1 MIKEKI
7 MKTKLIV
14 VVISAL
20 LAGCAVGPDFKTPT
34 PVTNEKFINSAAIYN
49 AGEVDK
55 AFWRRFNDPTL
66 NQLIDDAA
74 KANHDLKIAI
84 ANVAEAK
91 SLSREA
97 RSALSPTIL
106 ANTSYRES
114 LDSLNVVKGAPNPTR
129 ADRESRAAI
138 ASIDMS
144 WELDFAG
151 RLRRG
156 AEAANAEAA
165 AVEARLDDVQITLAA
180 EVARNYFELREQ
192 QLELMLAK
200 QNVENFT
207 NVLKITEAK
216 FGAGSVNGLDRA
228 RAKSLLDTARA
239 TVPQAE
245 AAVVRTIYRLSVL
258 TGKAPGALN
267 NLLEP
272 KASLTRVEIITAI
285 GTPEQLLKR
294 RPDIRAAERELA
306 AATAR
311 IGIAIAD
318 FYPRITIGGEYGVNA
333 RSPRDWDQSG
343 NRFWSIGPSIKWA
356 FLDSGAIRA
365 RVNQA
370 EARVDAAMAKFDKTV
385 LVALEETENALFA
398 YSQSLTREKALNDS
412 KTAATDA
419 AKLAQLRF
427 DAGASD
433 FLVVLD
439 AERTRIAAERDLA
452 QGTASTATSLVAV
465 YKALAGGF

>member
-1 MIKEKI
+1 MKIKRI
-7 MKTKLIV
+7 VIV
-14 VVISAL
+14 VSVLISAL
-20 LAGCAVGPDFKTPT
+20 VSGCAVGPDFKTPT
-34 PVTNEKFINSAAIYN
+34 PLSSDKFINAAPVFN
-49 AGEVDK
+49 TGEVDK
-55 AFWRRFNDPTL
+55 TFWRRFNDASL
-66 NQLIDDAA
+66 NQLIEDAL

-84 ANVAEAK
+84 ANVAVAK
-91 SLSREA
+91 ALSREA
-97 RSALSPTIL
+97 RSQLLPTIL
-106 ANTSYRES
+106 ANASYRDS
-114 LDSLNVVKGAPNPTR
+114 LDSANVVKIPNPTR
-129 ADRESRAAI
+129 ADREQRASI

-156 AEAANAEAA
+156 AEAASADAA
-165 AVEARLDDVQITLAA
+165 AVDAQLDDVQVSLTA

-200 QNVENFT
+200 QNVANFS
-207 NVLKITEAK
+207 NVLKINSAR
-216 FGAGSVNGLDRA
+216 FDAGSVNGLDLA
-228 RAKSLLDTARA
+228 RAKSLLETARA

-245 AAVVRTIYRLSVL
+245 TTIIKTVYRLSVL
-258 TGKAPGALN
+258 TGKPPGALN
-267 NLLEP
+267 NLLDRNP
-272 KASLTRVEIITAI
+272 NLVRAEIVTAI
-285 GTPEQLLKR
+285 GTPAQLLKR

-311 IGIAIAD
+311 IGIAVAD
-318 FYPRITIGGEYGVNA
+318 FYPRISIGGNIGVNA

-343 NRFWSIGPSIKWA
+343 NRFWGIGPSITWA
-356 FLDSGAIRA
+356 FLDSGAIRS
-365 RVNQA
+365 RINQA

-385 LVALEETENALFA
+385 LVALEETEGALFA

-412 KTAATDA
+412 NAAA
-419 AKLAQLRF
+419 SQAVKLAQLRF

-439 AERTRIAAERDLA
+439 AERTRIVAERDLA
-452 QGTASTATSLVAV
+452 QGTAATATSLVAV

>member
-1 MIKEKI
+1 

-14 VVISAL
+14 IVVAAVLS
-20 LAGCAVGPDFKTPT
+20 GCAVGPDFKTPT
-34 PVTNEKFINSAAIYN
+34 PATSEKFINSAGIYN
-49 AGEVDK
+49 AGDVDK
-55 AFWRRFNDPTL
+55 AFWRRFNDPVL
-66 NQLIDDAA
+66 NQLIEDAA
-74 KANHDLKIAI
+74 KANHDIKIAI

-91 SLSREA
+91 ALSREA
-97 RSALSPTIL
+97 RSQLSPTIL
-106 ANTSYRES
+106 ANTSYREA
-114 LDSLNVVKGAPNPTR
+114 LDSFNVVRGAPNPTR

-138 ASIDMS
+138 ASIDMV

-156 AEAANAEAA
+156 AEAANADAA
-165 AVEARLDDVQITLAA
+165 AVDARLDDVQITLAA

-192 QLELMLAK
+192 QLELMLAQ

-207 NVLKITEAK
+207 NVLKITDAK

-228 RAKSLLDTARA
+228 RAKSLLDSTRA

-245 AAVVRTIYRLSVL
+245 AVVLRTVYRLSVL
-258 TGKAPGALN
+258 TGKPPGALN
-267 NLLEP
+267 TLLEAKP
-272 KASLTRVEIITAI
+272 NLSRVEMVTAI
-285 GTPEQLLKR
+285 STPEQLLKR
-294 RPDIRAAERELA
+294 RPDVRAAERELA

-311 IGIAIAD
+311 IGVAIAD
-318 FYPRITIGGEYGVNA
+318 FYPRISISGELGVNA

-343 NRFWSIGPSIKWA
+343 NRFWGIGPSIRWA
-356 FLDSGAIRA
+356 FLDSGAIRS

-370 EARVDAAMAKFDKTV
+370 EARVDAAVAKFDRTV

-398 YSQSLTREKALNDS
+398 YSQSLTREKALSDS

>member
-1 MIKEKI
+1 

-14 VVISAL
+14 ILVAAIVS
-20 LAGCAVGPDFKTPT
+20 GCAVGPDFKSPTPT
-34 PVTNEKFINSAAIYN
+34 TTEKFINSAATSASIYN

-55 AFWRRFNDPTL
+55 AFWRRFNDATL

-74 KANHDLKIAI
+74 KANHDIKIAI

-91 SLSREA
+91 ALSREA
-97 RSALSPTIL
+97 RSQLKPTIL
-106 ANTSYRES
+106 ANSSYRES
-114 LDSLNVVKGAPNPTR
+114 LDSLNVVRGAPNPTR
-129 ADRESRAAI
+129 ADREQRQAI

-156 AEAANAEAA
+156 LEAANAEAA
-165 AVEARLDDVQITLAA
+165 AVDARLDDVQITLAA

-192 QLELMLAK
+192 QLELMLAQ

-245 AAVVRTIYRLSVL
+245 AAVMRTVYRLSVL

-267 NLLEP
+267 NLTDAKP
-272 KASLTRVEIITAI
+272 NLTRVEMVTAI

-294 RPDIRAAERELA
+294 RPDVRAAERELA

-311 IGIAIAD
+311 IGIATAD
-318 FYPRITIGGEYGVNA
+318 FYPRISIGGEYGVNA
-333 RSPRDWDQSG
+333 RSPRDWDQGG
-343 NRFWSIGPSIKWA
+343 NRFWGIGPSIRWA

-365 RVNQA
+365 RINQA

-412 KTAATDA
+412 KAAATDA

-439 AERTRIAAERDLA
+439 AERTRIAAELDLA

>member
-1 MIKEKI
+1 
-7 MKTKLIV
+7 MKTKLIAAA
-14 VVISAL
+14 IPTL
-20 LAGCAVGPDFKTPT
+20 LAVLLSGCAVGPDFKTPALN
-34 PVTNEKFINSAAIYN
+34 TNDKFINTAAAFN

-55 AFWRRFNDPTL
+55 AFWRRFNDPVL

-91 SLSREA
+91 ALSREA
-97 RSALSPTIL
+97 RSQLLPTIL
-106 ANTSYRES
+106 ANASYRDS
-114 LDSLNVVKGAPNPTR
+114 LDSANVVKTPNPTR
-129 ADRESRAAI
+129 ADREGRASV

-156 AEAANAEAA
+156 LEASNAEAA
-165 AVEARLDDVQITLAA
+165 AVDARLDDVQISLAA

-200 QNVENFT
+200 QNVLNFA
-207 NVLKITEAK
+207 NALKINSAR
-216 FGAGSVNGLDRA
+216 FDAGSVNGLDLA
-228 RAKSLLDTARA
+228 RAKSLLETARA

-245 AAVVRTIYRLSVL
+245 TSVVKTVYRLSVL
-258 TGKAPGALN
+258 TGKPPGALN
-267 NLLEP
+267 SLLDTKP
-272 KASLTRVEIITAI
+272 ALTRADMVTAI

-311 IGIAIAD
+311 IGIAVAD
-318 FYPRITIGGEYGVNA
+318 FYPRISIAGNVGVNA
-333 RSPRDWDQSG
+333 RSPRDWDQSS
-343 NRFWSIGPSIKWA
+343 NRFWGIGPSISWA
-356 FLDSGAIRA
+356 FLDSGAIRS
-365 RVNQA
+365 RINQA

-385 LVALEETENALFA
+385 LIALEETEGALFA
-398 YSQSLTREKALNDS
+398 YSQSLTREKALSDS
-412 KTAATDA
+412 NIAAAQA

-452 QGTASTATSLVAV
+452 QGTAATSTSLVAV

>member
-1 MIKEKI
+1 
-7 MKTKLIV
+7 MKTKLIAAA
-14 VVISAL
+14 IPTL
-20 LAGCAVGPDFKTPT
+20 LAVLLSGCAVGPDFKTPALN
-34 PVTNEKFINSAAIYN
+34 TNDKFINTAAAFY

-55 AFWRRFNDPTL
+55 AFWRRFNDPVL

-91 SLSREA
+91 ALSREA
-97 RSALSPTIL
+97 RSQLLPTIL
-106 ANTSYRES
+106 ANASYRDS
-114 LDSLNVVKGAPNPTR
+114 LDSANVVKTPNPTR
-129 ADRESRAAI
+129 ADREGRASV

-156 AEAANAEAA
+156 LEASNAEAA
-165 AVEARLDDVQITLAA
+165 AVDARLDDVQISLAA

-200 QNVENFT
+200 QNVLNFA
-207 NVLKITEAK
+207 NALKITSAR
-216 FGAGSVNGLDRA
+216 FDAGSVNGLDLA
-228 RAKSLLDTARA
+228 RAKSLLETARA

-245 AAVVRTIYRLSVL
+245 TSVVKTVYRLSVL
-258 TGKAPGALN
+258 TGKPPGALN
-267 NLLEP
+267 SLLDTKP
-272 KASLTRVEIITAI
+272 ALTRADMVTAI

-311 IGIAIAD
+311 IGVAVAD
-318 FYPRITIGGEYGVNA
+318 FYPRISIAGNVGVNA
-333 RSPRDWDQSG
+333 RSPRDWDQSS
-343 NRFWSIGPSIKWA
+343 NRFWGIGPSISWA
-356 FLDSGAIRA
+356 FLDSGAIRS
-365 RVNQA
+365 RINQA

-385 LVALEETENALFA
+385 LIALEETEGALFA
-398 YSQSLTREKALNDS
+398 YSQSLTREKALSDS
-412 KTAATDA
+412 KIAAAQA

-427 DAGASD
+427 DGGASD

-452 QGTASTATSLVAV
+452 QGTAATSTSLVAV

>member
-1 MIKEKI
+1 
-7 MKTKLIV
+7 MKTKLIAAA
-14 VVISAL
+14 IPTL
-20 LAGCAVGPDFKTPT
+20 LAVLLSGCAVGPDFKTPAL
-34 PVTNEKFINSAAIYN
+34 NANDKFINTAAVFN

-55 AFWRRFNDPTL
+55 AFWRRFNDPVL

-91 SLSREA
+91 ALSREA
-97 RSALSPTIL
+97 RSQLLPTIL
-106 ANTSYRES
+106 ANASYRDS
-114 LDSLNVVKGAPNPTR
+114 LDSANVVKTPNPTR
-129 ADRESRAAI
+129 ADREGRASV

-156 AEAANAEAA
+156 LEASNAEAA
-165 AVEARLDDVQITLAA
+165 AVDARLDDVQISLAA

-200 QNVENFT
+200 QNVLNFA
-207 NVLKITEAK
+207 NALKITSAR
-216 FGAGSVNGLDRA
+216 FDAGSVNGLDLA
-228 RAKSLLDTARA
+228 RAKSLLETARA

-245 AAVVRTIYRLSVL
+245 TSVVKTVYRLSVL
-258 TGKAPGALN
+258 TGKPPGALN
-267 NLLEP
+267 SLLDTKP
-272 KASLTRVEIITAI
+272 ALTRADMVSAI

-311 IGIAIAD
+311 IGIAVAD
-318 FYPRITIGGEYGVNA
+318 FYPRISIAGNVGVNA
-333 RSPRDWDQSG
+333 RSPRDWDQSS
-343 NRFWSIGPSIKWA
+343 NRFWGIGPSISWA
-356 FLDSGAIRA
+356 FLDSGAIRS
-365 RVNQA
+365 RINQA

-385 LVALEETENALFA
+385 LIALEETEGALFA
-398 YSQSLTREKALNDS
+398 YSQSLTREKALSDS
-412 KTAATDA
+412 KIAAAQA

-452 QGTASTATSLVAV
+452 QGTAATSTSLVAV

>member
-1 MIKEKI
+1 
-7 MKTKLIV
+7 MKTKLIAAA
-14 VVISAL
+14 IPTL
-20 LAGCAVGPDFKTPT
+20 LAVLLSGCAVGPDFKTPALN
-34 PVTNEKFINSAAIYN
+34 TNDKFINTAAAFN

-55 AFWRRFNDPTL
+55 AFWRRFNDPVL

-91 SLSREA
+91 ALSREA
-97 RSALSPTIL
+97 RSQLLPTIL
-106 ANTSYRES
+106 ANASYRDS
-114 LDSLNVVKGAPNPTR
+114 LDSANVVKTPNPTR
-129 ADRESRAAI
+129 ADREGRASV

-156 AEAANAEAA
+156 LEASNAEAA
-165 AVEARLDDVQITLAA
+165 AVDARLDDVQISLAA

-200 QNVENFT
+200 QNVLNFA
-207 NVLKITEAK
+207 NALKINSAR
-216 FGAGSVNGLDRA
+216 FDAGSVNGLDLA
-228 RAKSLLDTARA
+228 RAKSLLETARA

-245 AAVVRTIYRLSVL
+245 TSVVKTVYRLSVL
-258 TGKAPGALN
+258 TGKPPGALN
-267 NLLEP
+267 SLLDTKP
-272 KASLTRVEIITAI
+272 ALTRADMVTAI

-311 IGIAIAD
+311 IGIAVAD
-318 FYPRITIGGEYGVNA
+318 FYPRISIAGNVGVNA
-333 RSPRDWDQSG
+333 RSPRDWDQSS
-343 NRFWSIGPSIKWA
+343 NRFWGIGPSISWA
-356 FLDSGAIRA
+356 FLDSGAIRS
-365 RVNQA
+365 RINQA
-370 EARVDAAMAKFDKTV
+370 EARVDAAKAKFDKTV
-385 LVALEETENALFA
+385 LIALEETEGALFA
-398 YSQSLTREKALNDS
+398 YSQSLTREKALSDS
-412 KTAATDA
+412 NIAAAQA

-427 DAGASD
+427 DGGASD

-452 QGTASTATSLVAV
+452 QGTAATSTSLVAV

>member
-1 MIKEKI
+1 
-7 MKTKLIV
+7 MKTKLMAAAVSTIV
-14 VVISAL
+14 AMLSS
-20 LAGCAVGPDFKTPT
+20 GCAVGPDFKTPALN
-34 PVTNEKFINSAAIYN
+34 TNDKFINTAAVFN

-55 AFWRRFNDPTL
+55 AFWRRFNDPVL
-66 NQLIDDAA
+66 NELIDDAA

-91 SLSREA
+91 ALSREA
-97 RSALSPTIL
+97 RSQLSPTIL
-106 ANTSYRES
+106 ANAGYR
-114 LDSLNVVKGAPNPTR
+114 DSLESANVIKVPNLTR
-129 ADRESRAAI
+129 ADRETRASTV
-138 ASIDMS
+138 SIDMS

-156 AEAANAEAA
+156 IEAANAEAA
-165 AVEARLDDVQITLAA
+165 AVDARLDDVQVSLAA

-200 QNVENFT
+200 QNVLNFT
-207 NVLKITEAK
+207 NALKINNAR
-216 FGAGSVNGLDRA
+216 FDAGSTNGLDLA
-228 RAKSLLDTARA
+228 RAKSLLETARA

-245 AAVVRTIYRLSVL
+245 TSVMKTVYRLGVL
-258 TGKAPGALN
+258 TGKPPGALN
-267 NLLEP
+267 SLLDAKP
-272 KASLTRVEIITAI
+272 SLPLTRADVVTAI

-294 RPDIRAAERELA
+294 RPDVRAAERELA

-311 IGIAIAD
+311 IGIAVAD
-318 FYPRITIGGEYGVNA
+318 FYPRISIAGNVGVNA
-333 RSPRDWDQSG
+333 RSPRDWDQSN
-343 NRFWSIGPSIKWA
+343 NRFWGIGPSITWA
-356 FLDSGAIRA
+356 FLDSGAIRS
-365 RVNQA
+365 RINQA
-370 EARVDAAMAKFDKTV
+370 ESRVDAAMAKFDKTV
-385 LVALEETENALFA
+385 LIALEETEGALFA
-398 YSQSLTREKALNDS
+398 YSQSLTREKALSESNS
-412 KTAATDA
+412 SAAQA

-452 QGTASTATSLVAV
+452 QGTAATATSLVAV

>member
-1 MIKEKI
+1 MIKDKI
-7 MKTKLIV
+7 MKTKL
-14 VVISAL
+14 VVILVAAL
-20 LAGCAVGPDFKTPT
+20 VSGCAVGPDFKSPTPT
-34 PVTNEKFINSAAIYN
+34 TNEKFINSAAIYN

-55 AFWRRFNDPTL
+55 AFWQRFNDATL

-91 SLSREA
+91 ALSREA
-97 RSALSPTIL
+97 RSQLKPTIL
-106 ANTSYRES
+106 ANSSYRDS
-114 LDSLNVVKGAPNPTR
+114 LDSVNVVRGAPNPTR
-129 ADRESRAAI
+129 ADREQRQAI

-156 AEAANAEAA
+156 AEAANADAA
-165 AVEARLDDVQITLAA
+165 AVDARLDDVQITLAA

-192 QLELMLAK
+192 QQELMLAK

-216 FGAGSVNGLDRA
+216 FSAGSVNGLDRA

-245 AAVVRTIYRLSVL
+245 AAVVRTVYRLSVL
-258 TGKAPGALN
+258 TGKAPGTLN
-267 NLLEP
+267 NLLDAKPNLGRAEM
-272 KASLTRVEIITAI
+272 VTAI

-294 RPDIRAAERELA
+294 RPDVRAAERELA

-311 IGIAIAD
+311 IGIAVAD
-318 FYPRITIGGEYGVNA
+318 FYPRISIGGEYGVNA
-333 RSPRDWDQSG
+333 RSPRDWVQSG
-343 NRFWSIGPSIKWA
+343 SRFWGIGPSIKWA

-365 RVNQA
+365 RINQA

-385 LVALEETENALFA
+385 LIALEETENALFA

-412 KTAATDA
+412 KASATDA

>member
-138 ASIDMS
+138 ATIDMS

-343 NRFWSIGPSIKWA
+343 NRFWGIGPSIKWA

>member
-14 VVISAL
+14 IVISAL
-20 LAGCAVGPDFKTPT
+20 LAGCAVGPDFKSPT
-34 PVTNEKFINSAAIYN
+34 PITNEKFINTAAVYN

-91 SLSREA
+91 ALSREA
-97 RSALSPTIL
+97 RSQLKPTIL
-106 ANTSYRES
+106 ANSSYRES
-114 LDSLNVVKGAPNPTR
+114 LDSLNVVRGNPNPTR
-129 ADRESRAAI
+129 ADREQRQAI

-156 AEAANAEAA
+156 AEAANADAA
-165 AVEARLDDVQITLAA
+165 AVDARLDDVQITLAA

-192 QLELMLAK
+192 QQELMLAK

-207 NVLKITEAK
+207 NVLKITDAK
-216 FGAGSVNGLDRA
+216 FSAGSVNGLDLA
-228 RAKSLLDTARA
+228 RAKSLLETTRA

-245 AAVVRTIYRLSVL
+245 AAVMRTVYRLSVL
-258 TGKAPGALN
+258 TGKAPGTLN
-267 NLLEP
+267 NLLDAKPNLGRAEM
-272 KASLTRVEIITAI
+272 VTAI

-294 RPDIRAAERELA
+294 RPDVRAAERELA

-311 IGIAIAD
+311 IGIAVAD
-318 FYPRITIGGEYGVNA
+318 FYPRISIGGDYGVNA

-343 NRFWSIGPSIKWA
+343 NRFWGIGPSIKWA

-365 RVNQA
+365 RINQA

-398 YSQSLTREKALNDS
+398 YSQSLTREKALSDS
-412 KTAATDA
+412 KVSATDA

>member
-66 NQLIDDAA
+66 NQLI
-74 KANHDLKIAI
+74 DLKIAI

-343 NRFWSIGPSIKWA
+343 NRFWGIGPSIKWA

>member
-1 MIKEKI
+1 
-7 MKTKLIV
+7 MKTKLIAAA
-14 VVISAL
+14 IPTL
-20 LAGCAVGPDFKTPT
+20 LAVLLSGCAVGPDFKTPALN
-34 PVTNEKFINSAAIYN
+34 TNDKFINTAAAFN

-55 AFWRRFNDPTL
+55 AFWRRFNDPVL

-91 SLSREA
+91 ALSREA
-97 RSALSPTIL
+97 RSQLLPTIL
-106 ANTSYRES
+106 ANASYRDS
-114 LDSLNVVKGAPNPTR
+114 LDSANVVKTPNPTR
-129 ADRESRAAI
+129 ADREGRASV

-156 AEAANAEAA
+156 LEASNAEAA
-165 AVEARLDDVQITLAA
+165 AADARLDDVQISLAA

-200 QNVENFT
+200 QNVLNFA
-207 NVLKITEAK
+207 NALKITSAR
-216 FGAGSVNGLDRA
+216 FDAGSVNGLDLA
-228 RAKSLLDTARA
+228 RAKSLLETARA

-245 AAVVRTIYRLSVL
+245 TSVVKTVYRLSVL
-258 TGKAPGALN
+258 TGKPPGALN
-267 NLLEP
+267 SLLDTKP
-272 KASLTRVEIITAI
+272 ALTRADMVTAI

-311 IGIAIAD
+311 IGIAVAD
-318 FYPRITIGGEYGVNA
+318 FYPRISIAGNVGVNA
-333 RSPRDWDQSG
+333 RSPRDWDQSS
-343 NRFWSIGPSIKWA
+343 NRFWGIGPSISWA
-356 FLDSGAIRA
+356 FLDSGAIRS
-365 RVNQA
+365 RINQA

-385 LVALEETENALFA
+385 LIALEETEGALFA
-398 YSQSLTREKALNDS
+398 YSQSLTREKALSDS
-412 KTAATDA
+412 NIAAAQA

-427 DAGASD
+427 DGGASD

-452 QGTASTATSLVAV
+452 QGTAATSTSLVAV